1 MNADEQKAMRDKDW
15 KEKAEACIALE
26 KGPHANVAAVNL
38 SHMLL
43 AVYRDLDVAE
53 RRAELAEGER
63 NATVRL
69 LEAPFGVSSA
79 HKIAKLAWENATQGA
94 HLAGMVRLLER
105 LEKECEEHDREYHHL
120 TDKALL
126 QSVRGFLSSTPADSL
141 ARVQAMEEALRKI
154 QRWAA
159 PDAHRT
165 MDEMMRDLGMI
176 DDEARTALER
186 K

>member
-1 MNADEQKAMRDKDW
+1 MTLSPDDRKAMRGQ
-15 KEKAEACIALE
+15 AEAILAYRSGVGGDSIVLESQRAQARRMIQVLDALDDAE
-26 KGPHANVAAVNL
+26 AALLVDDPNL
-38 SHMLL
+38 PEGTTWYDVYL
-43 AVYRDLDVAE
+43 AAARARDSNQDE
-53 RRAELAEGER
+53 IS
-63 NATVRL
+63 RL
-69 LEAPFGVSSA
+69 S
-79 HKIAKLAWENATQGA
+79 A
-94 HLAGMVRLLER
+94 HLAGAVRLLER